1 MTVVSDASPLVSL
14 AQIETLSVLPAL
26 YSSVVLPDAVFE
38 EVVVAGQG
46 QPGANAIREAAWV
59 ETRAVANRDLVRALR
74 QDLDEGEAE
83 AIALAVEMESVLL
96 LMDEKHGRETAD
108 HFDLSYVGTIGLL
121 VEAKRSGHIRAIRP
135 YLDALQERAGFRI
148 SDRLYRRVLR
158 DEGET

>member
-14 AQIETLSVLPAL
+14 ARIETLSVLPAL
-26 YSSVVLPDAVFE
+26 YPSVVLPEAVWE

-46 QPGANAIREAAWV
+46 QPGANTIREASWV
-59 ETRAVANRDLVRALR
+59 ERRTVANRELVRALR
-74 QDLDEGEAE
+74 QDLDPGEAE

-108 HFDLSYVGTIGLL
+108 HFDLSCVGTIGLL
-121 VEAKRSGHIRAIRP
+121 IEAKRNGHIRAVRP

-148 SDRLYRRVLR
+148 SDRLYRRVVR
-158 DEGET
+158 DEGEK